1 MTITKRLLKRHTTTS
16 QGKPTKKALKTDAPK
31 KLPQK
36 RGKKKT
42 EPWSEGRIRSFI
54 TSVLRGGFRRW
65 PAKYECLKDAAVGK
79 QTNKNT
85 GRLAEHY
92 QCNKCKKHFTQKEI
106 QINHIDSVIS
116 TEHGFVG
123 WDVFIQRLY
132 CDKNNL
138 EVVCKPCHKLITQEE
153 NEERKRNKL

>member
-1 MTITKRLLKRHTTTS
+1 MTLKRGS
-16 QGKPTKKALKTDAPK
+16 RPSKKPVVPK
-31 KLPQK
+31 KG
-36 RGKKKT
+36 GKKKP
-42 EPWSEGRIRSFI
+42 EVAKAPKAPWTEGRIRSFI

-79 QTNKNT
+79 QTNINT

-92 QCNKCKKHFTQKEI
+92 QCNKCKKHFPQKEV
-106 QINHIDSVIS
+106 QVNHIDSVIS

-138 EVVCKPCHKLITQEE
+138 EVVCKPCHKLITLEE
-153 NEERKRNKL
+153 NEERKRYKL